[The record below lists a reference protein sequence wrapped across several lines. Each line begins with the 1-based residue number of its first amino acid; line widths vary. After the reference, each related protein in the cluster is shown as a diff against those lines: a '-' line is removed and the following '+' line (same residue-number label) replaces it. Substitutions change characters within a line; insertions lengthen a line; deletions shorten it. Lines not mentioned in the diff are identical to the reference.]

1 MMTSDWRVGRGDAS
15 LWFVVVIV
23 VMVMRI
29 FMTVKLTTM
38 YMIVVGHVVGDISCI
53 SVVTCMVFDHSYIHR
68 PEFEPAHTHKYF
80 QCKIILCIVFCL
92 CPMLLDLFCPAPPPS
107 PHITSYKQWWVTP
120 TDWTCTSNISLPL
133 ISPSRPHKNQQ
144 TPNLSSLIYDDYNDY
159 DDAGALDSPPPP
171 S

>member
-92 CPMLLDLFCPAPPPS
+92 CPMLLDLFCPAPPLS
-107 PHITSYKQWWVTP
+107 PHNFVQTMMSNANRLNVYFKHQP
-120 TDWTCTSNISLPL
+120 T
-133 ISPSRPHKNQQ
+133 PHK
-144 TPNLSSLIYDDYNDY
+144 PF
-159 DDAGALDSPPPP
+159 APPQKSTNSEPFLP
-171 S
+171 DIRWL